1 MRYRS
6 TYHLITQHVVGVARS
21 S

>member
-6 TYHLITQHVVGVARS
+6 MYHLITRHVVGVARS

>member
-1 MRYRS
+1 MRYRGM
-6 TYHLITQHVVGVARS
+6 YHLITRHVVGVARS